1 MKTDPSAMLRL
12 GSVGAHII
20 LGLVVGTQVLFA
32 GLSVASYKEPWMVAL
47 ALIIYAPGAV
57 LLSRPHPD
65 PFPLRWTVLVL
76 VIGVAT
82 NALVEWNLPD
92 SGWPGYASWNF
103 GAVTWLSFFLAFRGR
118 IGAGWLG
125 LALMAAVTFVWAASV
140 GRGPLDAVDLVIR
153 HAGTLLMATLF
164 SILLTRTSA
173 RITALHQQQRTQVT
187 NEAASN
193 AEIGERA
200 LQAAQLNGEARRA
213 LELIAAGGP
222 NDEEDRQHY
231 RHVEASLRD
240 GLRGGALATPTIT
253 SAARRARVRGVEVLL
268 LDDSGGSLAADD
280 RHAIEDLLEREL
292 DEATDGAVTARLL
305 PVGREAIA
313 TVVANST
320 RGRKRVDYGRLLH
333 DDG

>member
-118 IGAGWLG
+118 IGAGWHG

-164 SILLTRTSA
+164 SILFVA
-173 RITALHQQQRTQVT
+173 RQTMWQ
-187 NEAASN
+187 
-193 AEIGERA
+193 G
-200 LQAAQLNGEARRA
+200 
-213 LELIAAGGP
+213 
-222 NDEEDRQHY
+222 
-231 RHVEASLRD
+231 
-240 GLRGGALATPTIT
+240 
-253 SAARRARVRGVEVLL
+253 
-268 LDDSGGSLAADD
+268 
-280 RHAIEDLLEREL
+280 
-292 DEATDGAVTARLL
+292 
-305 PVGREAIA
+305 
-313 TVVANST
+313 
-320 RGRKRVDYGRLLH
+320 
-333 DDG
+333 